1 MNRIKS
7 MGLLVSI
14 LLLLGSCSKEDV
26 MNESSQVINHEV
38 NISFF
43 EKSIEDLST
52 VSDYSSARLH
62 STRADK
68 ATSLPACHRFSELEV
83 ALIPFESENDSGY
96 VMRQD
101 SLDENFGKVSFDI
114 PAGSYHMVA
123 IAAKTEMP
131 FTDRISIKSI
141 SEARFANNKVTDMVY
156 AYKDIVVSSE
166 QSNQSFDAS
175 LTRGVS
181 AFVLSSTI
189 YTPVNIASETIELT
203 GGCGVVFNPSTGK
216 CKSEETV
223 VYNVST
229 NSPKYQFYKLFFT
242 VYTLLTDDNVENIH
256 AKSQAKDKNGKVIKE
271 CNFTDVHLVKGK
283 QTCYEGN
290 FFDNTSSSSFTVSGA
305 SLDDSGFSKHF

>member
-83 ALIPFESENDSGY
+83 ALIPIESENDSGY
-96 VMRQD
+96 VIRQD

-189 YTPVNIASETIELT
+189 NTPVNIASETIELT

-229 NSPKYQFYKLFFT
+229 NSPKYKFYRLFFT
-242 VYTLLTDDNVENIH
+242 VYTLLTDDDVENIH

>member
-68 ATSLPACHRFSELEV
+68 ATSLSACHRFSELEV
-83 ALIPFESENDSGY
+83 ALIPIESENDSGY
-96 VMRQD
+96 VIRQD

-156 AYKDIVVSSE
+156 AYKDIIVSSE
-166 QSNQSFDAS
+166 KSNQSFDAS

-189 YTPVNIASETIELT
+189 NTPVNVASETIELT

-223 VYNVST
+223 VYNVSL
-229 NSPKYQFYKLFFT
+229 NSPKYKFYRLFFT
-242 VYTLLTDDNVENIH
+242 VYTLLTDDDVENIH

-290 FFDNTSSSSFTVSGA
+290 FFDNTSSSSFTVSNA

>member
-1 MNRIKS
+1 M
-7 MGLLVSI
+7 
-14 LLLLGSCSKEDV
+14 
-26 MNESSQVINHEV
+26 
-38 NISFF
+38 
-43 EKSIEDLST
+43 
-52 VSDYSSARLH
+52 
-62 STRADK
+62 
-68 ATSLPACHRFSELEV
+68 
-83 ALIPFESENDSGY
+83 IPIESENDSGY
-96 VMRQD
+96 VIRQD

-141 SEARFANNKVTDMVY
+141 SEAKFANNKVTDMVY

-189 YTPVNIASETIELT
+189 YTPANIASETIELT

-229 NSPKYQFYKLFFT
+229 NSPKYQFYRLFFT
-242 VYTLLTDDNVENIH
+242 VYTLLTLSLIH
-256 AKSQAKDKNGKVIKE
+256 I
-271 CNFTDVHLVKGK
+271 
-283 QTCYEGN
+283 
-290 FFDNTSSSSFTVSGA
+290 
-305 SLDDSGFSKHF
+305 

>member
-96 VMRQD
+96 VIRQD

-156 AYKDIVVSSE
+156 AYKDIIVSSE
-166 QSNQSFDAS
+166 KSNQSFDAS

-189 YTPVNIASETIELT
+189 NTPVNVASETIELT

-229 NSPKYQFYKLFFT
+229 NSPKYKFYRLFFT

>member
-68 ATSLPACHRFSELEV
+68 ATTLPACHRFSELEV
-83 ALIPFESENDSGY
+83 ALIPIESENDSGY
-96 VMRQD
+96 VIRQD

-156 AYKDIVVSSE
+156 AYKDIIVSSE
-166 QSNQSFDAS
+166 KSNQSFDAS

-189 YTPVNIASETIELT
+189 NTPVNIASETIELT

-229 NSPKYQFYKLFFT
+229 NSPKYKFYRLFFT

>member
-83 ALIPFESENDSGY
+83 ALIPIESENDSGY
-96 VMRQD
+96 VIRQD

-156 AYKDIVVSSE
+156 AYKDIIVSSE
-166 QSNQSFDAS
+166 KSNQSFDAS

-189 YTPVNIASETIELT
+189 NTPVNIASETIELT

-229 NSPKYQFYKLFFT
+229 NSPKYKFYRLFFT

-290 FFDNTSSSSFTVSGA
+290 FFDNASSSSFTVSNA

>member
-83 ALIPFESENDSGY
+83 ALIPIESENDSGY
-96 VMRQD
+96 VIRQD

-229 NSPKYQFYKLFFT
+229 NSSKYQFYRLFFT
-242 VYTLLTDDNVENIH
+242 VYTLLTDDDVENIH

-290 FFDNTSSSSFTVSGA
+290 FFDNTSSSSFTVSNA

>member
-43 EKSIEDLST
+43 EKSIEDFST

-83 ALIPFESENDSGY
+83 ALIPIESENDSGY
-96 VMRQD
+96 VIRQD
-101 SLDENFGKVSFDI
+101 SLDENFGKVSFDV

-156 AYKDIVVSSE
+156 AYKDIIVSSE
-166 QSNQSFDAS
+166 KSNQSFDAS

-189 YTPVNIASETIELT
+189 NTPVNIASETIELT

-242 VYTLLTDDNVENIH
+242 VYTLLSDDDVENIH

>member
-83 ALIPFESENDSGY
+83 ALIPIESENDSGY
-96 VMRQD
+96 VIRQD

-156 AYKDIVVSSE
+156 AYKDIIVSSE
-166 QSNQSFDAS
+166 KSNQSFDAS

-189 YTPVNIASETIELT
+189 NTPVNVASETIELT

-229 NSPKYQFYKLFFT
+229 NSPKYKFYKLFFT
-242 VYTLLTDDNVENIH
+242 VYTLLTDDDVENIH

>member
-43 EKSIEDLST
+43 EKSIEDFST

-83 ALIPFESENDSGY
+83 ALIPIESENDSGY
-96 VMRQD
+96 VIRQD

-156 AYKDIVVSSE
+156 AYKDIIVSSE

-189 YTPVNIASETIELT
+189 NTPVNIASETIELT

-229 NSPKYQFYKLFFT
+229 NSPKYQFYRLFFT
-242 VYTLLTDDNVENIH
+242 VYTLLTDDDVENIH

>member
-83 ALIPFESENDSGY
+83 ALIPIESENDSGY
-96 VMRQD
+96 VIRQD

-156 AYKDIVVSSE
+156 AYKDIIVSSE
-166 QSNQSFDAS
+166 KSNQSFDAS

-189 YTPVNIASETIELT
+189 NTPVNVASETIELT

-223 VYNVST
+223 VYNVSL
-229 NSPKYQFYKLFFT
+229 NSPKYKFYRLFFT
-242 VYTLLTDDNVENIH
+242 VYTLLTDDDVENIH

-283 QTCYEGN
+283 QTCYEGY
-290 FFDNTSSSSFTVSGA
+290 FFDNTSSSSFTVSNA

>member
-96 VMRQD
+96 VIRQD

-156 AYKDIVVSSE
+156 AYKDIIVSSE
-166 QSNQSFDAS
+166 KSNQSFDAS

-189 YTPVNIASETIELT
+189 NTPVNVASETIELT

-229 NSPKYQFYKLFFT
+229 NSPKYKFYRLFFT
-242 VYTLLTDDNVENIH
+242 VYTLLTDDDVENIH

-290 FFDNTSSSSFTVSGA
+290 FFDNASSSSFTVSNA

>member
-83 ALIPFESENDSGY
+83 ALIPIESENDSGY
-96 VMRQD
+96 VIRQD

-156 AYKDIVVSSE
+156 AYKDIIVSSE
-166 QSNQSFDAS
+166 KSNQSFDAS

-189 YTPVNIASETIELT
+189 NTPVNVASETIELT
-203 GGCGVVFNPSTGK
+203 GGCGVVFNPSTVK

-223 VYNVST
+223 VYNVSL
-229 NSPKYQFYKLFFT
+229 NSPKYKFYRLFFT
-242 VYTLLTDDNVENIH
+242 VYTLLSDDDVENIH

>member
-83 ALIPFESENDSGY
+83 ALIPIESENDSGY
-96 VMRQD
+96 VIRQD

-156 AYKDIVVSSE
+156 AYKDIIVSSE
-166 QSNQSFDAS
+166 KSNQSFDAS

-189 YTPVNIASETIELT
+189 NTPVNVASETIELT

-223 VYNVST
+223 VYNVSL
-229 NSPKYQFYKLFFT
+229 NSPKYKFYRLFFT
-242 VYTLLTDDNVENIH
+242 VYTLLSDDDVENIH

>member
-83 ALIPFESENDSGY
+83 ALIPIESENDSGY
-96 VMRQD
+96 VIRQD

-156 AYKDIVVSSE
+156 AYKDIIVSSE
-166 QSNQSFDAS
+166 KSNQSFDAS

-189 YTPVNIASETIELT
+189 NTPVNIASETIELT

-229 NSPKYQFYKLFFT
+229 NSPKYKFYRLFFT

>member
-83 ALIPFESENDSGY
+83 ALIPIESENDSGY
-96 VMRQD
+96 VIRQD

-156 AYKDIVVSSE
+156 AYKDIIVSSE
-166 QSNQSFDAS
+166 KSNQSFDAS

-229 NSPKYQFYKLFFT
+229 NSPKYQFYRLFFT
-242 VYTLLTDDNVENIH
+242 VYTLLTDDDVENIH

>member
-83 ALIPFESENDSGY
+83 ALIPIESENDSGY
-96 VMRQD
+96 VIRQD

-189 YTPVNIASETIELT
+189 NTPVNVASETIELT

-229 NSPKYQFYKLFFT
+229 NSPKYKFYRLFFT

-290 FFDNTSSSSFTVSGA
+290 FFDNTSSASFTVSNA

>member
-83 ALIPFESENDSGY
+83 ALIPIESENDSGY
-96 VMRQD
+96 VIRQD

-156 AYKDIVVSSE
+156 AYKDIIVSSE
-166 QSNQSFDAS
+166 KSNQSFDAS

-189 YTPVNIASETIELT
+189 NTPVNVASETIELT

-242 VYTLLTDDNVENIH
+242 VYTLLTDDDVENIH

-271 CNFTDVHLVKGK
+271 CNFTDVHLVKVSRPVMK
-283 QTCYEGN
+283 A
-290 FFDNTSSSSFTVSGA
+290 TSLTIRVPLHSQFPM
-305 SLDDSGFSKHF
+305 LH

>member
-83 ALIPFESENDSGY
+83 ALIPIESENDSGY
-96 VMRQD
+96 VIRQD

-156 AYKDIVVSSE
+156 AYKDIIVSSE
-166 QSNQSFDAS
+166 KSNQSFDAS

-189 YTPVNIASETIELT
+189 NTPVNVASETIELT

-229 NSPKYQFYKLFFT
+229 NSPKYKFYRLFFT
-242 VYTLLTDDNVENIH
+242 VYTLLTDDDVENIH

-290 FFDNTSSSSFTVSGA
+290 FFDNASSSSFTVSNA

>member
-43 EKSIEDLST
+43 EKSIEDFST

-83 ALIPFESENDSGY
+83 ALIPIESENDSGY
-96 VMRQD
+96 VIRQD

-156 AYKDIVVSSE
+156 AYKDIIVSSE
-166 QSNQSFDAS
+166 KSNQSFDAS

-189 YTPVNIASETIELT
+189 NTPVNIASETIELT

-229 NSPKYQFYKLFFT
+229 NSPKYKFYRLFFT
-242 VYTLLTDDNVENIH
+242 VYTLLTDDDVENIH

>member
-83 ALIPFESENDSGY
+83 ALIPIESENDSGY
-96 VMRQD
+96 VIRQD

-156 AYKDIVVSSE
+156 AYKDIIVSSE
-166 QSNQSFDAS
+166 KSNQSFDAS

-189 YTPVNIASETIELT
+189 NTPVNIASETIELT

-242 VYTLLTDDNVENIH
+242 VYTLLTDDDVENIH

>member
-96 VMRQD
+96 VIRQD

-156 AYKDIVVSSE
+156 AYKDIIVSSE

-189 YTPVNIASETIELT
+189 NTPVNVASETIELT

-216 CKSEETV
+216 CKSEQTV

-229 NSPKYQFYKLFFT
+229 NSPKYKFYRLFFT
-242 VYTLLTDDNVENIH
+242 VYTLLTDDDVENIH

-290 FFDNTSSSSFTVSGA
+290 FFDNASSSSFTVSGA

>member
-83 ALIPFESENDSGY
+83 ALIPIESENDSGY
-96 VMRQD
+96 VIRQD

-156 AYKDIVVSSE
+156 AYKDIIVSSE
-166 QSNQSFDAS
+166 KSNQSFDAS

-189 YTPVNIASETIELT
+189 NTPVNVASETIELT

-223 VYNVST
+223 VYNVSL
-229 NSPKYQFYKLFFT
+229 NSPKYKFYRLFFT
-242 VYTLLTDDNVENIH
+242 VYTLLIDDDVENIH

-290 FFDNTSSSSFTVSGA
+290 FFDNTSSSSFTVSNA

>member
-68 ATSLPACHRFSELEV
+68 ATTLPACHRFSELEV
-83 ALIPFESENDSGY
+83 ALIPIESENDSGY
-96 VMRQD
+96 VIRQD

-189 YTPVNIASETIELT
+189 NTPVNVASETIELT

-223 VYNVST
+223 VYNVSL
-229 NSPKYQFYKLFFT
+229 NSPKYKFYRLFFT
-242 VYTLLTDDNVENIH
+242 VYTLLTDDDVENIH

>member
-83 ALIPFESENDSGY
+83 ALIPIESENDSGY
-96 VMRQD
+96 VIRQD

-156 AYKDIVVSSE
+156 AYKDIIVSSE
-166 QSNQSFDAS
+166 KSNQSFDAS

-189 YTPVNIASETIELT
+189 NTPVNIASETIELT

-229 NSPKYQFYKLFFT
+229 NSPKYQFYRLFFT
-242 VYTLLTDDNVENIH
+242 VYTLLSDDDVENIH

>member
-83 ALIPFESENDSGY
+83 ALIPIESENDSGY
-96 VMRQD
+96 VIRQD

-156 AYKDIVVSSE
+156 AYKDIIVSSE

-189 YTPVNIASETIELT
+189 NTPVNVASETIELT

-216 CKSEETV
+216 CKSEQTV

-229 NSPKYQFYKLFFT
+229 NSPKYKFYRLFFT
-242 VYTLLTDDNVENIH
+242 VYTLLTDDDVENIH

-290 FFDNTSSSSFTVSGA
+290 FFDNASSSSFTVSNA

>member
-96 VMRQD
+96 VIRQD

-189 YTPVNIASETIELT
+189 NTPVNVASETIELT

-229 NSPKYQFYKLFFT
+229 NSPKYKFYRLFFT
-242 VYTLLTDDNVENIH
+242 VYTLLTDDDVENIH

>member
-68 ATSLPACHRFSELEV
+68 ATTLPACHRFSELEV
-83 ALIPFESENDSGY
+83 ALIPIESENDSGY
-96 VMRQD
+96 VIRQD

-189 YTPVNIASETIELT
+189 NTPVNIASETIELT

-229 NSPKYQFYKLFFT
+229 NSPKYKFYRLFFT

>member
-83 ALIPFESENDSGY
+83 ALIPIESENDSGY
-96 VMRQD
+96 VIRQD

-189 YTPVNIASETIELT
+189 NTPVNVASETIELT

-229 NSPKYQFYKLFFT
+229 NSPKYKFYRLFFT

-290 FFDNTSSSSFTVSGA
+290 FFDNTSSASFTVSNA
-305 SLDDSGFSKHF
+305 SLDDSGFSKQF

>member
-43 EKSIEDLST
+43 EKSIEDFST

-83 ALIPFESENDSGY
+83 ALIPIESENDSGY
-96 VMRQD
+96 VIRQD

-156 AYKDIVVSSE
+156 AYKDIIVSSE

-189 YTPVNIASETIELT
+189 NTPVNVASETIELT

-216 CKSEETV
+216 CKSEQTV

-229 NSPKYQFYKLFFT
+229 NSPKYKFYRLFFT
-242 VYTLLTDDNVENIH
+242 VYTLLTDDDVENIH

-290 FFDNTSSSSFTVSGA
+290 FFDNASSSSFTVSNA

>member
-43 EKSIEDLST
+43 EKSIEDFST

-83 ALIPFESENDSGY
+83 ALIPIESENDSGY
-96 VMRQD
+96 VIRQD

-156 AYKDIVVSSE
+156 AYKDIIVSSE
-166 QSNQSFDAS
+166 KSDQSFDAS

-189 YTPVNIASETIELT
+189 NTPVNIASETIELT

-242 VYTLLTDDNVENIH
+242 VYTLLTDDDVENIH

>member
-83 ALIPFESENDSGY
+83 ALIPIESENDSGY
-96 VMRQD
+96 VIRQD

-156 AYKDIVVSSE
+156 AYKDIIVSSE

-229 NSPKYQFYKLFFT
+229 NSPKYQFYRLFFT
-242 VYTLLTDDNVENIH
+242 VYTLLTDDDVENIH

>member
-14 LLLLGSCSKEDV
+14 LLLLGSCSKENV

-43 EKSIEDLST
+43 EKSIEDFST

-83 ALIPFESENDSGY
+83 ALIPIESENDSGY
-96 VMRQD
+96 VIRQD
-101 SLDENFGKVSFDI
+101 SLDENFGKVSFDV

-156 AYKDIVVSSE
+156 AYKDIIVSSE
-166 QSNQSFDAS
+166 KSNQSFDAS

-189 YTPVNIASETIELT
+189 NTPVNIASETIELT

-242 VYTLLTDDNVENIH
+242 VYTLLTDDDVENIH

>member
-83 ALIPFESENDSGY
+83 ALIPIESENDSGY
-96 VMRQD
+96 VIRQD

-156 AYKDIVVSSE
+156 AYKDIIVSSE

-189 YTPVNIASETIELT
+189 NTPVNIASETIELT

-229 NSPKYQFYKLFFT
+229 NSPKYKFYRLFFT

>member
-83 ALIPFESENDSGY
+83 ALIPIESENDSGY
-96 VMRQD
+96 VIRQD

-156 AYKDIVVSSE
+156 AYKDIVFSSE

-189 YTPVNIASETIELT
+189 NTPVNVASETIELT

-229 NSPKYQFYKLFFT
+229 NSPKYKFYRLFFT

>member
-83 ALIPFESENDSGY
+83 ALIPIESENDSGY
-96 VMRQD
+96 VIRQD

-156 AYKDIVVSSE
+156 AYKDIIVSSE
-166 QSNQSFDAS
+166 KSNQSFDAS

-189 YTPVNIASETIELT
+189 NTPVNVASETIELT

-229 NSPKYQFYKLFFT
+229 NSPKYQFYRLFFT
-242 VYTLLTDDNVENIH
+242 VYTLLTDDDVENIH